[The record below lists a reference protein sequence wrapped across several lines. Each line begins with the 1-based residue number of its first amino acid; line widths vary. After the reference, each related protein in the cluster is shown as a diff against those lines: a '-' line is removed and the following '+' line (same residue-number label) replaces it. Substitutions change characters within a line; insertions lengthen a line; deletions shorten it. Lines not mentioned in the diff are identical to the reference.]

1 MSQEEV
7 EENLEKEKTKI
18 KDEIRNCEEQF
29 AEIQGVLTTL
39 KAKLYGKFGDSINL
53 EADEE

>member
-18 KDEIRNCEEQF
+18 KDEIKNCEEQF